1 MANNRIRFSNDF
13 ILKDK
18 KVGINTTEP
27 RAELDVGGN
36 LYVSGVSVFEDKIGI
51 GKTNPTEAIDI
62 EGNILVSNLTSS
74 KDLYVSGIS
83 TLGFITASNL
93 YISGI
98 TTLSKLDIGVDKNTF
113 TTVDGNVGIGT
124 TNPTAKLDVL
134 GHTEL
139 DTLNVSI
146 AATIPNLTLSN
157 SGIAVTAILDE
168 DDLISNRV
176 DALATQQSIK
186 KYVDDKLST
195 EIGDVSLEFSTDS
208 GIGTV
213 NLATEIFDIK
223 GTANEIETVGS
234 GVTLTIGLPD
244 DVTISNNLTINRDVL
259 IKRNLEIYGNITIG
273 GTSAVVNV
281 DELRVKDKDIVL
293 GITTDA
299 FGNDISTDF
308 TANSGGIAIAST
320 EGYPL
325 VDLYIAG
332 IETVPSTYKKIMW
345 FKRNSFSGLGTD
357 AWLSNYAIGIG
368 STQVPNNVR
377 LAVGGVQVTD
387 NEIIK
392 ISNINAS
399 GIITASQFIGT
410 ASTASFATTAFSLD
424 GFDPDTTEVGFAR
437 TAVDVIGGIGSITSL
452 SVSGI
457 STLGT
462 VEISSGIVTAT
473 SGIVTY
479 YGDFRGDLVGTA
491 STASFATTAFTL
503 NDRVESEFNVAF
515 AQTAGIATNVIGGI
529 GSITSLD
536 VSGITTLG
544 TVEISSGIVTATSGI
559 VTYYGDGSKLEN
571 VIASSGNATYATN
584 AGIAT
589 NIKGGTG
596 GNVLYQSAE
605 NSTNFVANGLP
616 QSVLLFNGTDPIWAN
631 IRAATGYFGG
641 VTVYDEGN
649 IVGFADSIT
658 AFNFVGPNI
667 SATTFENTGI
677 ATITFNENIVGSGL
691 SISGI
696 STLGGVEISLGII
709 TSSNP
714 GVTTVVYYGDGSN
727 LEGVTAF
734 YVDAQINSNDP
745 VYPTLAAGVGVNSV
759 GISTNNLVFIEST
772 SRLGIGTTNP
782 TSTLTVGGDISL
794 VGVET
799 YTTTIQS
806 ITATADRYISFPD
819 QTGVVAL
826 VQGINGAV
834 QYNNAGYSDGGN
846 LGYGNTT
853 GTFGYIAGGGS
864 ITQQT
869 NKSTGIALT
878 APCGRITMNTENLS
892 PGTPVTFTMTNDS
905 ISAND
910 LLILNHVSGGTAG
923 SYALNAQCS
932 AGYADINVTNVGL
945 STLGQAIVIGFAV
958 IKTTI

>member
-13 ILKDK
+13 ILKDE

-51 GKTNPTEAIDI
+51 GKTNPNEAIDI

-98 TTLSKLDIGVDKNTF
+98 TTLSELDIGVDKNTF

-124 TNPTAKLDVL
+124 TNPTGKLDVL

-195 EIGDVSLEFSTDS
+195 EIGDVSLEFSADS

-213 NLATEIFDIK
+213 NLVTEIFDIK

-234 GVTLTIGLPD
+234 GATLTIGLPN
-244 DVTISNNLTINRDVL
+244 DVTISNNLTIDRDVL
-259 IKRNLEIYGNITIG
+259 VRSNLEIYGNITIG

-281 DELRVKDKDIVL
+281 DELRVKDKDIIL

-299 FGNDISTDF
+299 FGNDDSDDF

-320 EGYPL
+320 EGSPL

-387 NEIIK
+387 NDIIQ

-399 GIITASQFIGT
+399 GIITAAQFIGT
-410 ASTASFATTAFSLD
+410 ASTASFATTAYKLE
-424 GFDPDTTEVGFAR
+424 GFDPNNIEVGSAT

-452 SVSGI
+452 DVSGI

-491 STASFATTAFTL
+491 STASFATTAFSL
-503 NDRVESEFNVAF
+503 NGFDPDTTDVGF
-515 AQTAGIATNVIGGI
+515 ARTAVDVICGI
-529 GSITSLD
+529 GSITSLY
-536 VSGITTLG
+536 VSGITTLS
-544 TVEISSGIVTATSGI
+544 TV
-559 VTYYGDGSKLEN
+559 
-571 VIASSGNATYATN
+571 
-584 AGIAT
+584 
-589 NIKGGTG
+589 
-596 GNVLYQSAE
+596 
-605 NSTNFVANGLP
+605 
-616 QSVLLFNGTDPIWAN
+616 
-631 IRAATGYFGG
+631 
-641 VTVYDEGN
+641 
-649 IVGFADSIT
+649 
-658 AFNFVGPNI
+658 
-667 SATTFENTGI
+667 
-677 ATITFNENIVGSGL
+677 
-691 SISGI
+691 
-696 STLGGVEISLGII
+696 
-709 TSSNP
+709 
-714 GVTTVVYYGDGSN
+714 
-727 LEGVTAF
+727 
-734 YVDAQINSNDP
+734 
-745 VYPTLAAGVGVNSV
+745 
-759 GISTNNLVFIEST
+759 
-772 SRLGIGTTNP
+772 
-782 TSTLTVGGDISL
+782 
-794 VGVET
+794 
-799 YTTTIQS
+799 
-806 ITATADRYISFPD
+806 
-819 QTGVVAL
+819 
-826 VQGINGAV
+826 
-834 QYNNAGYSDGGN
+834 
-846 LGYGNTT
+846 
-853 GTFGYIAGGGS
+853 
-864 ITQQT
+864 
-869 NKSTGIALT
+869 
-878 APCGRITMNTENLS
+878 
-892 PGTPVTFTMTNDS
+892 
-905 ISAND
+905 
-910 LLILNHVSGGTAG
+910 
-923 SYALNAQCS
+923 
-932 AGYADINVTNVGL
+932 
-945 STLGQAIVIGFAV
+945 
-958 IKTTI
+958 

>member
-13 ILKDK
+13 ILKDE

-51 GKTNPTEAIDI
+51 GKTNPTEAIDV

-213 NLATEIFDIK
+213 NVATEIFDIK

-234 GVTLTIGLPD
+234 GVTLTIGLPN
-244 DVTISNNLTINRDVL
+244 DVIISNDLTINRDVL

-281 DELRVKDKDIVL
+281 DELRVKDKDIIL

-320 EGYPL
+320 EGSPL

-387 NEIIK
+387 NDIIQ

-399 GIITASQFIGT
+399 GIITAAQFIGT

-424 GFDPDTTEVGFAR
+424 GFDPNNIEVGFAR
-437 TAVDVIGGIGSITSL
+437 
-452 SVSGI
+452 
-457 STLGT
+457 
-462 VEISSGIVTAT
+462 
-473 SGIVTY
+473 
-479 YGDFRGDLVGTA
+479 
-491 STASFATTAFTL
+491 
-503 NDRVESEFNVAF
+503 
-515 AQTAGIATNVIGGI
+515 TAGIATNVIGGM
-529 GSITSLD
+529 
-536 VSGITTLG
+536 
-544 TVEISSGIVTATSGI
+544 
-559 VTYYGDGSKLEN
+559 
-571 VIASSGNATYATN
+571 
-584 AGIAT
+584 
-589 NIKGGTG
+589 
-596 GNVLYQSAE
+596 
-605 NSTNFVANGLP
+605 
-616 QSVLLFNGTDPIWAN
+616 
-631 IRAATGYFGG
+631 
-641 VTVYDEGN
+641 
-649 IVGFADSIT
+649 
-658 AFNFVGPNI
+658 
-667 SATTFENTGI
+667 
-677 ATITFNENIVGSGL
+677 
-691 SISGI
+691 
-696 STLGGVEISLGII
+696 
-709 TSSNP
+709 
-714 GVTTVVYYGDGSN
+714 
-727 LEGVTAF
+727 
-734 YVDAQINSNDP
+734 
-745 VYPTLAAGVGVNSV
+745 
-759 GISTNNLVFIEST
+759 
-772 SRLGIGTTNP
+772 
-782 TSTLTVGGDISL
+782 
-794 VGVET
+794 
-799 YTTTIQS
+799 
-806 ITATADRYISFPD
+806 D
-819 QTGVVAL
+819 QL
-826 VQGINGAV
+826 H
-834 QYNNAGYSDGGN
+834 
-846 LGYGNTT
+846 L
-853 GTFGYIAGGGS
+853 
-864 ITQQT
+864 
-869 NKSTGIALT
+869 
-878 APCGRITMNTENLS
+878 
-892 PGTPVTFTMTNDS
+892 
-905 ISAND
+905 
-910 LLILNHVSGGTAG
+910 
-923 SYALNAQCS
+923 
-932 AGYADINVTNVGL
+932 
-945 STLGQAIVIGFAV
+945 
-958 IKTTI
+958 